1 MAILSPLSKVLE
13 KAVYEQIYGYF
24 TGNHL
29 FHPSLHGYRGDRST
43 MTALITM
50 YDKWVKAA
58 SKGQLSGVVLVDLSE
73 DIWIQGGYHQLD
85 N

>member
-1 MAILSPLSKVLE
+1 
-13 KAVYEQIYGYF
+13 
-24 TGNHL
+24 
-29 FHPSLHGYRGDRST
+29 